1 MDLFVGEKNTIL
13 IIMLSYS
20 LGFTQFLHY
29 VASSMQR
36 IMDLHTKH
44 IKLILNYGQ
53 AYCEERS
60 NYVRQLLFILFQN
73 TK

>member
-1 MDLFVGEKNTIL
+1 
-13 IIMLSYS
+13 MLSYS

-44 IKLILNYGQ
+44 IKPILNYGQ

>member
-20 LGFTQFLHY
+20 MGFTQFLHY
-29 VASSMQR
+29 VTSSMQR

-44 IKLILNYGQ
+44 IKLIVNYGQ
-53 AYCEERS
+53 TNGEERS